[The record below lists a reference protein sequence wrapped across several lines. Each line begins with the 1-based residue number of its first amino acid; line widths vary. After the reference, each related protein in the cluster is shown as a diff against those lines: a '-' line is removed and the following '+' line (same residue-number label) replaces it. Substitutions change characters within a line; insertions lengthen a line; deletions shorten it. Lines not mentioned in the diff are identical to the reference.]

1 MAPKSVIAA
10 VANVG
15 KFELDDK
22 VCRLKYNSQDIF
34 RMLMTMCKVMNHH
47 SDFEDMYSSPVVED
61 GDTAGWDDV
70 DVTRLV
76 ITSEA
81 SVRWIRDEAAKFLDV
96 AYENTW
102 NVEYTPPATPTEPEP
117 APVQMTCTYPRLPI
131 SLDADKQM
139 ENVVAWINRLHA
151 KMPGVEYVIAAG
163 FATAWKLIFFQRI
176 GHLLTGLVKGLPAWI
191 LTRPFDILTTLGLF
205 HCEISTDDYDG
216 TSYVGFVHAI
226 HQHLVMN
233 VAFFAEFLELGKQP
247 DDKFGTAAQ
256 LIPYKR
262 NDFVER
268 VMVGLEDFTVQK
280 LKADAQTICITKI
293 RDKGLATA
301 GLIFGFA
308 QDVSVV
314 PNYIGRVN
322 GDPNSV
328 RNQFFKSDL
337 KSYQ

>member
-1 MAPKSVIAA
+1 
-10 VANVG
+10 
-15 KFELDDK
+15 
-22 VCRLKYNSQDIF
+22 
-34 RMLMTMCKVMNHH
+34 MTICKVMNSH
-47 SDFEDMYSSPVVED
+47 SDFADLYSGPVVVG
-61 GDTAGWDDV
+61 GDTVPWDEV
-70 DVTRLV
+70 DVSRLV

-81 SVRWIRDEAAKFLDV
+81 SVRWIRDEAAKYLDR

-102 NVEYTPPATPTEPEP
+102 DVSYTPPATPEEPEP
-117 APVQMTCTYPRLPI
+117 EPVRMTCTYPRLPI
-131 SLDADKQM
+131 SLDAEKQM
-139 ENVVAWINRLHA
+139 ENVVAWINRLNA
-151 KMPGVEYVIAAG
+151 RMPGVQYVIAAG
-163 FATAWKLIFFQRI
+163 FATAWKLIFYQRV
-176 GHLLTGLVKGLPAWI
+176 GYLFRNLVRGLPDWI
-191 LTRPFDILTTLGLF
+191 DSRPFDVLVTLGLH

-216 TSYVGFVHAI
+216 TSYIGFVNAI

-268 VMVGLEDFTVQK
+268 VLVGLEDFTVQK
-280 LKADAQTICITKI
+280 LKADAQTLCITKI
-293 RDKGLATA
+293 KDKGLATA

-308 QDVSVV
+308 QEVSVV
-314 PNYIGRVN
+314 PNYIGRTN
-322 GDPNSV
+322 GDPNSI